1 MTTSISICSAALLQL
16 GKAPIASFNEP
27 GDLARLCANIYPIER
42 DSILREH
49 RWNCAIKREILAPL
63 TAVPAFGYSK
73 QFALPGDFL
82 RLISVGDTV
91 LGAAPRV
98 QFFKVM
104 GRNILASGD
113 TLHIEYVFRN
123 ENEATWDS
131 KLIELM
137 AARMLWKM
145 AYPVTQ
151 STSLR
156 ETLKTE
162 YEVLARAARSIDSQE
177 DPSESLSDE
186 YPLLE
191 GRI

>member
-1 MTTSISICSAALLQL
+1 MTSKVTICSAALLQL
-16 GKAPIASFNEP
+16 GKGTIASFDEA

-49 RWNCAIKREILAPL
+49 SWNCAIKRDILAPL
-63 TAVPAFGYSK
+63 TVAPAFGYSK

-82 RLISVGDTV
+82 RLLSVGDTV
-91 LGAAPRV
+91 IGEMP
-98 QFFKVM
+98 QTQHFKVM
-104 GRNILASGD
+104 GRNILAAGD
-113 TLHIEYVFRN
+113 VLSIEYVFRN

-137 AARMLWKM
+137 VARMLWKL

-156 ETLKTE
+156 EELKAEYSTLAK
-162 YEVLARAARSIDSQE
+162 AARSIDSQE
-177 DPSESLSDE
+177 DPSQSLSDD
-186 YPLLE
+186 YSLIS
-191 GRI
+191 GRF